1 MPRVVLVTSAIAHEG
16 KTTVAVCLG
25 LASVSSGQRVL
36 IIDCDFSRPQVHK
49 VMRVDNDRGLTDVL
63 AGTVALEDA
72 ICHATGSPLS
82 VLPAGQATHSA
93 ADLLT
98 PDVMGDLLTQLSAD
112 YDRSEEHQ

>member
-82 VLPAGQATHSA
+82 VLPADRKGVVEGQSVSVRVIFGGGPYFTKKKI
-93 ADLLT
+93 T
-98 PDVMGDLLTQLSAD
+98 
-112 YDRSEEHQ
+112 

>member
-1 MPRVVLVTSAIAHEG
+1 MRISDWSSD
-16 KTTVAVCLG
+16 VC
-25 LASVSSGQRVL
+25 SSDLRVL

-98 PDVMGDLLTQLSAD
+98 PDVMGDLLTQLSAS
-112 YDRSEEHQ
+112 YDLIILDSTPVLSRS